1 MGGNALPPEP
11 SPPASDRPAP
21 SVGGGVDGA
30 AVGAA
35 VGLAIALAG
44 HVGPTAWDLLLGVVL
59 AGLAL
64 ALVDGIVSL
73 LRWLTVRVLRRPRPG
88 AAARIADARSSRL
101 SFPLAGAVL
110 VLLPWVAGDTVIGAV
125 HAGAAG
131 SLIIVATTLL
141 GVAVGGARRMLRSPS
156 RGRPADAPPAPFP
169 RRLVVAA
176 VVVGAGVLWLA
187 LVAWLAVP
195 GPGADVVAAPPP
207 ADVPALTLPDPG
219 RPGPETVREASYGSN
234 VDPHRAA
241 FGADATW
248 RTEPVDGSDA
258 GIGFGPLLGPHVWL
272 ATRAR
277 VDRLPING
285 TVWYPEGA
293 QDAPLVLIVHGN
305 HGLTRASDR
314 GYAYLGEHLAS
325 HGYVAASVDQN
336 FLNGSF
342 VGDLE
347 GGEHPL
353 RARVLLEHLR
363 GWERWTAEGEPM
375 AGMVDLDRVV
385 LVGHSRGGEAAAHV
399 AAMVADP
406 AQAPDRAW
414 TLPSDSPVRVRAVV
428 AIAPSDRQWVPD
440 GGPRRLADTS
450 YLLLA
455 GGLDGDVTTLQG
467 LAQYHR
473 VDLTAGSDAFRAFAY
488 LQRANHGQ
496 FNTVWGRGDA
506 GWLNST
512 ILDRG
517 ALLSGEA
524 QRDATRTLITAFLAT
539 AVQGDDGYRAVFT
552 RPDAARG
559 WLPDDVIVTG
569 YADATQRIL
578 PVDAS
583 ATAGFAAVDRLELR
597 ARDGTRSLGV
607 RALHLRW
614 AAGDDPTVDVAM
626 PDGVQVEAGDVLAIA
641 FGSADLRP
649 PAGIVVEVADADG
662 LRAAL
667 PLDAT
672 TSLRPPLPGRVGK
685 WPAWSSRYRVTIDPA
700 WPAEHLLQTYELP
713 LARFVVAEP
722 ELDLDQLVVL
732 TLRPDGDEGGSVHL
746 GGVAVRPRSEAE
758 LAATG
763 DGSAADGPG
772 SGGAGER

>member
-1 MGGNALPPEP
+1 MEGNVLPSGPTP
-11 SPPASDRPAP
+11 STSDHPARP
-21 SVGGGVDGA
+21 VGGGADGA

-64 ALVDGIVSL
+64 ALVDGIVAL
-73 LRWLTVRVLRRPRPG
+73 LRWLTVRVVLHRSRPG
-88 AAARIADARSSRL
+88 AAARLADARTFRL

-110 VLLPWVAGDTVIGAV
+110 VLLPWVAGDTVLSAV

-131 SLIIVATTLL
+131 SLIVVATTLL
-141 GVAVGGARRMLRSPS
+141 GAAIGGALVGFGRTSRGSERAEERSERRVVVGAAVGGAGL
-156 RGRPADAPPAPFP
+156 
-169 RRLVVAA
+169 LC
-176 VVVGAGVLWLA
+176 LA

-195 GPGADVVAAPPP
+195 GPGADVVAALPP
-207 ADVPALTLPDPG
+207 ANVPALTLPDPG
-219 RPGPETVREASYGSN
+219 RPGPETVREASYGSD
-234 VDPHRAA
+234 VDPFRDA

-248 RTEPVDGSDA
+248 RTEPIDGSDA

-285 TVWYPEGA
+285 TVWYPDGA
-293 QDAPLVLIVHGN
+293 RDAPLVLLVHGN

-325 HGYVAASVDQN
+325 HGYVAVSVDQN

-347 GGEHPL
+347 GGEQPL

-363 GWERWTAEGEPM
+363 SWERWTAEGGPM
-375 AGMVDLDRVV
+375 AGMVDLDRVA

-428 AIAPSDRQWVPD
+428 AVAPSDRQWVPD

-467 LAQYHR
+467 MAQYHR
-473 VDLTAGSDAFRAFAY
+473 VDLTAGTDAFRAFAY
-488 LQRANHGQ
+488 LQRASHGQ
-496 FNTVWGRGDA
+496 FNTVWGRKDA

-517 ALLSGEA
+517 ALLSGEE

-569 YADATQRIL
+569 YADRTQLVL
-578 PVDAS
+578 PVDAG
-583 ATAGFAAVDRLELR
+583 ATAGFAEVDRVELR
-597 ARDGTRSLGV
+597 ARDGTRSLGT

-614 AAGDDPTVDVAM
+614 AAGADPTVDVAM
-626 PDGVQVEAGDVLAIA
+626 PDGVQVDAGDVLAIA

-649 PAGIVVEVADADG
+649 PAGMVVEVADADG
-662 LRAAL
+662 QLAAL
-667 PLDAT
+667 PLDAA

-713 LARFVVAEP
+713 LARFLAQEP
-722 ELDLDQLVVL
+722 ELDIARVEAV
-732 TLRPDGDEGGSVHL
+732 TLRVDGTEAGAGHL
-746 GGVAVRPRSEAE
+746 GEVALRTPGDAE
-758 LAATG
+758 HAATS
-763 DGSAADGPG
+763 DGG
-772 SGGAGER
+772 